1 LFLATGLT
9 AILNGLGVVEPVSA
23 ASAAEVPAQGRFL
36 VATRDLEESWFS
48 QTVILLVR
56 HDELGTMGLVINQP
70 SEIQLTEMLPEISHL
85 ADSDRRLY
93 IGGPMATYGVTFL
106 IQSDHQLEDAE
117 HVFGNVYASG
127 NRELLLDML
136 YNDQSTTLIRLYAG
150 HSGWSPGQLD
160 NEIARGSW
168 DVIPASE
175 GIIFSSEAAAI
186 WRKLAPPERRII
198 VRLDQSLTKNSVS
211 HR

>member
-1 LFLATGLT
+1 
-9 AILNGLGVVEPVSA
+9 
-23 ASAAEVPAQGRFL
+23 
-36 VATRDLEESWFS
+36 
-48 QTVILLVR
+48 
-56 HDELGTMGLVINQP
+56 MGLVINQP

-136 YNDQSTTLIRLYAG
+136 YNDQSTTHIRLYAG

-160 NEIARGSW
+160 SEIARGSW

-175 GIIFSSEAAAI
+175 SIIFSSEAAAI

-198 VRLDQSLTKNSVS
+198 VRLDQSLTKNGIS